1 MKERVITCMLL
12 LLVFTASGCQRSFL
26 YSATSADLSEEDLA
40 EISAANVAIMGVYSI
55 LNTSGVS
62 FQINAVPVH
71 APGDRTRCLE
81 ALKRINQAIR
91 LTQSATAYE
100 TVLREQRLAEMRFL
114 RGYFYLDLQNRNHRR
129 NEAEEMDT
137 LTSAQAWTIV
147 EADFKMGTTVL
158 GSQAEAPTRFDAWA
172 YLCKAYYLQKK
183 WTAVI
188 DAADGALLALKDNVG
203 EKRALYQDILLWK
216 AEAAIELAD
225 FKTGQQLLKQVMQI
239 GGPASNQDSMP
250 LFDCYECARE
260 VIAAASK
267 VNQGRF

>member
-1 MKERVITCMLL
+1 MLL

-26 YSATSADLSEEDLA
+26 YSAPSADLSEEELA
-40 EISAANVAIMGVYSI
+40 EISAANVAIMSVYSI

-62 FQINAVPVH
+62 FHINAVAVQT
-71 APGDRTRCLE
+71 PGDRTKCFE

-91 LTQSATAYE
+91 LIQSATGYE
-100 TVLREQRLAEMRFL
+100 TVLRKQRLAEMRFL

-129 NEAEEMDT
+129 DEAEELDT
-137 LTSAQAWTIV
+137 LTSAQVWTIV

-188 DAADGALLALKDNVG
+188 EAADGALFTLKHNVDDNG
-203 EKRALYQDILLWK
+203 ALYQKILLWK

-225 FKTGQQLLKQVMQI
+225 FKTGQQLLKQVEQT
-239 GGPASNQDSMP
+239 GRPAGNQDSMA

-260 VIAAASK
+260 ALTAASE
-267 VNQGRF
+267 VNKGRF